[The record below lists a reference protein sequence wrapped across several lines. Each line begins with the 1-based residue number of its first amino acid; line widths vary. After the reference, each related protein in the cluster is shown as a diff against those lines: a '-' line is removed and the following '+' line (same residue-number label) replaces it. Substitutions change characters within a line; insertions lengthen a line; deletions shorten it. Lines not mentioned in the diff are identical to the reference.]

1 MDQRLS
7 SVRCSYRLHEH
18 SNRIPTHQA
27 SSTVNAGSLADLS
40 NLANTSIYGFED
52 YHGVDIGV
60 VRGVLLWFSALAGE
74 IPVEIKIKDTD
85 TKLGFTISRTEEGF
99 IYISSVVEADNPL
112 ERSGLSS
119 LYKQASLASR
129 LLVVSRISNRKV
141 LPWMVSPAG
150 AIRCF
155 DTVSLGQKL
164 SLHRHARVA
173 IIVHVFLR
181 DRRVNYANVGSIRAR
196 AMSTSTSGSPNLG
209 RPVNQS
215 QVVPLEVD
223 DQEDLEDDYEIEVS
237 DEPDITL
244 ERNNTVME
252 EVFQLEGLPD
262 FIP

>member
-7 SVRCSYRLHEH
+7 GVRCSYRLHEH

-27 SSTVNAGSLADLS
+27 SSTVSAGSLADLS

-52 YHGVDIGV
+52 YHGVDIDV
-60 VRGVLLWFSALAGE
+60 VRGVRLWFSALAGE
-74 IPVEIKIKDTD
+74 IPVEIKINDTD

-99 IYISSVVEADNPL
+99 IYMVEADNPS

-155 DTVSLGQKL
+155 DTVSLSQNF
-164 SLHRHARVA
+164 H
-173 IIVHVFLR
+173 
-181 DRRVNYANVGSIRAR
+181 
-196 AMSTSTSGSPNLG
+196 STATPGW
-209 RPVNQS
+209 QS
-215 QVVPLEVD
+215 
-223 DQEDLEDDYEIEVS
+223 
-237 DEPDITL
+237 
-244 ERNNTVME
+244 
-252 EVFQLEGLPD
+252 
-262 FIP
+262 